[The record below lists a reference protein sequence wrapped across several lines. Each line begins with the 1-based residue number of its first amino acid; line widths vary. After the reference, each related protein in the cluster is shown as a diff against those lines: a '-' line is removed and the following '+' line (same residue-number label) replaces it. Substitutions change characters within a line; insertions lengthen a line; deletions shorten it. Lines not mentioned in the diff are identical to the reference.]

1 MLTIVKREIASFFQS
16 PIGYLVIAVFLI
28 INGLFLWVFEGEYN
42 ILNAGFADLSAFF
55 GLAPWILIFLIPAV
69 AMRSFSEEKRT
80 GTIELLLTSPIKMW
94 ELVVGKYLGTLILIV
109 LAIVPTL
116 LYLLT
121 LTALKTQESTL
132 DYGSILGSYF
142 GLVFL
147 ASGFTAIGLFT
158 SALSKNQIV
167 AFMLGVLGCFFMY
180 FGFEGI
186 ARSGLFSNPPSWLE
200 ALGMKQH
207 FDSMARGVIDTRDLF
222 YFVVITGLF
231 LELIPS
237 RIKQRKSAKKDPKKK
252 AIVMFLVV
260 VLLYFGLTSVYKRFD
275 LTADGRYS
283 LSEISKD
290 LVKDVDNP
298 IIITVFLEGEFPA
311 EFKRLQ
317 TETKQLLEE
326 FKSVNKQI
334 IFEFVNPLED
344 EADPQQ
350 VQQELANLGIIP
362 AQATVRQG
370 GQTNQVLV
378 YPWALAYY
386 QDNTVKINLLKNQL
400 GTTTQE
406 RVTNSV
412 QNLEFA
418 FADGFS
424 KLVNPKSKKV
434 AVLKGNGQLDDA
446 FIADFF
452 GSLRDYY
459 YIAPFTLDSVVNNS
473 EKALKD
479 LQSYD
484 LIVNAKPTVAF
495 NDQEKYVLDQFTMAG
510 GRSLHLIDAVMI
522 EADSLFASGE
532 SLAVPRDL
540 GLNDFFFKYGI
551 RINPNLVQDLYSAPL
566 VLATGQENNT
576 QYEQYPWFYT
586 PIAAGAG
593 NHPITTNI
601 EAVKFDFANQIDT
614 LPNAISKT
622 VLLESSQISRVYGA
636 PHLVQLDAIQNYMQI
651 VNQGPSP
658 QEFTSPNVPLA
669 VLLEG
674 SFTSVYSNRVK
685 PFKSASHRDS
695 GQESKMIVI
704 SDGDV
709 IKNQMQGSR
718 PLELGF
724 DKWTNTFYGNKE
736 FLLNAVNYLLADD
749 GLINIRSKEI
759 AVAFL
764 DQQAT
769 LQQRSKWQ
777 ALNILLPLGVLAIF
791 GFLFAWYRKRKYA
804 R

>member
-1 MLTIVKREIASFFQS
+1 MLAIVKREIASFFNS

-28 INGLFLWVFEGEYN
+28 INGLFLWVFEGDYN

-55 GLAPWILIFLIPAV
+55 TLAPWILIFLIPAV
-69 AMRSFSEEKRT
+69 TMRSFSEEKRT

-94 ELVVGKYLGTLILIV
+94 QLIAGKYLGSLLLII

-121 LTALKTQESTL
+121 LSSLKTADSTL
-132 DYGSILGSYF
+132 DYGSIIGSYI

-147 ASGFTAIGLFT
+147 ASGFTAIGLLT

-167 AFMLGVLGCFFMY
+167 AFMLGVLACFAMY

-186 ARSGLFSNPPSWLE
+186 ARSGLVGGDTSWIE
-200 ALGMKQH
+200 WIGMKNH
-207 FDSMARGVIDTRDLF
+207 FDSMARGVIDTRDLL
-222 YFVVITGLF
+222 YFILITAFF
-231 LELIPS
+231 LEWIPTQ
-237 RIKQRKSAKKDPKKK
+237 INQRTKPRKDPKRV
-252 AIVMFLVV
+252 ALLLFIIVI
-260 VLLYFGLTSVYKRFD
+260 VLFFGFTKVYKRFD
-275 LTADGRYS
+275 LTADQRYS
-283 LSEISKD
+283 LSEESID
-290 LVKDVDNP
+290 LVKDEDKP
-298 IIITVFLEGEFPA
+298 ILITVFLEGEFPA

-317 TETKQLLEE
+317 TETEQLLQE
-326 FKSVNKQI
+326 FKAENNNI
-334 IFEFVNPLED
+334 TYEFVNPLED
-344 EADPQQ
+344 EANPEQ

-378 YPWALAYY
+378 YPWALAYF
-386 QDNTVKINLLKNQL
+386 QDKTVKINLLKNQL

-418 FADGFS
+418 FADGLS
-424 KLVNPKSKKV
+424 KLVNPKAKKV

-446 FIADFF
+446 YIANFF
-452 GSLRDYY
+452 GSLREYY
-459 YIAPFTLDSVVNNS
+459 YIAPFTLDSVGANPQ
-473 EKALKD
+473 KTLAD
-479 LQSYD
+479 LQTFD
-484 LIVNAKPTVAF
+484 LVVNAKPTQAF
-495 NDQEKYVLDQFTMAG
+495 SDHEKYVLDQYTLNG
-510 GRSLHLIDAVMI
+510 GNSMWLLDAVQI
-522 EADSLFASGE
+522 ENDSLFASGE
-532 SLAVPRDL
+532 ALAVPRDL
-540 GLNDFFFKYGI
+540 GLTDFFFKYGV
-551 RINPNLVQDLYSAPL
+551 RINANLVQDLYSAPM
-566 VLATGQENNT
+566 VLASGQENNT
-576 QYEQYPWFYT
+576 QYEQYPWFYS
-586 PIAAGAG
+586 PIVVGAG

-601 EAVKFDFANQIDT
+601 EAVKFEYTNQIDT
-614 LPNAISKT
+614 LPNAINKT
-622 VLLESSQISRVYGA
+622 VLLESSQISRVIGA
-636 PHLVQLDAIQNYMQI
+636 PHLVQLDNIEGFMQT
-651 VNQGPSP
+651 VNQGPKP
-658 QEFTSPNVPLA
+658 EEFPTPSVPLA

-674 SFTSVYSNRVK
+674 NFSSVYSNRIK
-685 PFKSASHRDS
+685 PFSLPSHRDS
-695 GQESKMIVI
+695 GDQSKIIVI

-736 FLLNAVNYLLADD
+736 FLLNAVNFVLADD

-764 DQQAT
+764 DPQEAI
-769 LQQRSKWQ
+769 QQRTKWQ
-777 ALNILLPLGVLAIF
+777 ALNILLPLGLLGIF
-791 GFLFAWYRKRKYA
+791 GFVFGWLRKRKYA